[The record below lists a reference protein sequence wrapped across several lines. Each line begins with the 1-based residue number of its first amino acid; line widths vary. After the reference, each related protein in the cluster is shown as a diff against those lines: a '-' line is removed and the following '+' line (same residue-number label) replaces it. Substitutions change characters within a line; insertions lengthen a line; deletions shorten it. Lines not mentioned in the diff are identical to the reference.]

1 MGDKGCGITLSQ
13 LGILLHHPHI
23 FSTPAIKAELGPG
36 GGTGRTGFLAPD
48 LQARAN
54 KLSTPG
60 CGHHLPRTYLSVLFT
75 SHTATCERTITAD
88 WLLSQMQ
95 YLKVRDQSVP
105 VLSHSSRGA
114 VLHFEPHT
122 P

>member
-1 MGDKGCGITLSQ
+1 MSRRMGDKGCRITLSH
-13 LGILLHHPHI
+13 LDIPLHHPHI
-23 FSTPAIKAELGPG
+23 FSTPAVKAERGPG
-36 GGTGRTGFLAPD
+36 GGTGCTGLLAPD

-60 CGHHLPRTYLSVLFT
+60 CGHRTYHSVLFT
-75 SHTATCERTITAD
+75 SHTATCERTIAAD

-95 YLKVRDQSVP
+95 YLKVREQSVP
-105 VLSHSSRGA
+105 MLSHGR
-114 VLHFEPHT
+114 LHFKPHT